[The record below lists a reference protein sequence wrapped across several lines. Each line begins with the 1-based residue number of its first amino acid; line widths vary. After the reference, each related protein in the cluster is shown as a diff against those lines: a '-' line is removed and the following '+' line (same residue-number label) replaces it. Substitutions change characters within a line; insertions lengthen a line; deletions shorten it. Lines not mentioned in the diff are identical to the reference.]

1 MKKLREQGGYS
12 LTESLCVVIV
22 LLLITAVLMTGM
34 HFATDTFAKSVS
46 QSEAQV
52 LCSTLKT
59 VVTNELKNASEV
71 KLDGSQNVQSFFST
85 LHGGAGARFGNL
97 EGELTV
103 EQGGNSHKLLS
114 STSYTYGTKASIDEV
129 KYHKATGSFHVK
141 LTVSDQN
148 DKEIKSM
155 EFDVLPVTPPKIT
168 A

>member
-34 HFATDTFAKSVS
+34 RFATDTFAKSVS

-71 KLDGSQNVQSFFST
+71 KLDGRIWTARSLT
-85 LHGGAGARFGNL
+85 GEPIPKGGIVIVREIRG
-97 EGELTV
+97 
-103 EQGGNSHKLLS
+103 
-114 STSYTYGTKASIDEV
+114 
-129 KYHKATGSFHVK
+129 VK
-141 LTVSDQN
+141 LIVESVRETAVSS
-148 DKEIKSM
+148 DK
-155 EFDVLPVTPPKIT
+155 
-168 A
+168 